1 MKLLRYGEPGHELP
15 GVLDDDGNIRS
26 LRGIV
31 ADIDGPAL
39 AGGVLR
45 DVIIADLP
53 VVNGV
58 TRLGPCVGKVGK
70 FLCVGLN
77 YADHAAES
85 GMPVPP
91 EPEIFTKATS
101 AICGPNDD
109 IIQPRDSTKLD
120 WEVELGRGDRQD
132 TPPMC
137 PRRKR
142 TSTSRVMRLS
152 RPLRARLP
160 VRARR
165 PVGQG
170 QGMRHLRADR
180 AVAGHAR

>member
-15 GVLDDDGNIRS
+15 GVLDDDGDIRS

-77 YADHAAES
+77 TPTALRTGA
-85 GMPVPP
+85 
-91 EPEIFTKATS
+91 
-101 AICGPNDD
+101 
-109 IIQPRDSTKLD
+109 
-120 WEVELGRGDRQD
+120 
-132 TPPMC
+132 TPP
-137 PRRKR
+137 
-142 TSTSRVMRLS
+142 ST
-152 RPLRARLP
+152 RA
-160 VRARR
+160 
-165 PVGQG
+165 G
-170 QGMRHLRADR
+170 
-180 AVAGHAR
+180 AVQ